1 MKDVE
6 WHHSEFQQHSV
17 QWGPQVPIRTFA
29 LLEMARCI
37 AIQDHDKPVTQH
49 GLASYVTKFE
59 SQSFRLRSKFGV
71 AFAQQ
76 ESCWRSQ
83 QSASASGSKSRGK
96 GRAKLWQFF
105 WSW

>member
-1 MKDVE
+1 MPAMKDVE

-49 GLASYVTKFE
+49 GLASYVSKFE
-59 SQSFRLRSKFGV
+59 SQSF
-71 AFAQQ
+71 
-76 ESCWRSQ
+76 
-83 QSASASGSKSRGK
+83 
-96 GRAKLWQFF
+96 
-105 WSW
+105 